1 MKSAEE
7 FIPKSQK
14 ELCEFLE
21 ANSEGLKKTVYPSGN
36 GGPVPDSF
44 HAGSEGIVINLSE
57 MNQLIDFPYND
68 MTITVQA
75 GISFE
80 KFSEM
85 VTEKN
90 LNLPIDITEP
100 DQSSLGG
107 IFATNP
113 IGSHI
118 FGRGTLR
125 DYVIGITA
133 VTSDGKLFHSGGRVV
148 KNVAGYDLCKMLLG
162 SFGTL
167 AIITEI
173 TFKLTPIPESTRA
186 VCLHFS
192 NHEEIESYLTLLNT
206 SSVRPVICDLFNKK
220 AIIKINHEL
229 QKTSSVAISD
239 DHPFA
244 LVLGFEGFS
253 KEVDW
258 YVEQVTKDFCDTK
271 HSKIET
277 FDETD
282 SKLLINTICRF
293 PELTSGNISIQ
304 ANTLPSAVSRLTEIF
319 NEQGYTVQTHAGN
332 GVVKGFQLCQ
342 EIQIDQIS
350 HQLEEINKLVQAN
363 KGYLIIPESPPEL
376 QEKLSI
382 WGDPQPNWSIMKKLK
397 NKLDPDDL
405 LYSKDFHPVS

>member
-1 MKSAEE
+1 MTSAEE
-7 FIPKSQK
+7 FIPKSQE
-14 ELCEFLE
+14 ELCEFLK
-21 ANSEGLKKTVYPSGN
+21 ANSEGLKKTIYPSGN
-36 GGPVPDSF
+36 GSPVPDSF
-44 HAGSEGIVINLSE
+44 QADSEGIVINLSG
-57 MNQLIDFPYND
+57 MNQLVDFPYND

-75 GISFE
+75 GMCFE
-80 KFSEM
+80 KFSEI
-85 VTEKN
+85 VAEKN
-90 LNLPIDITEP
+90 LCLPIDIIEP
-100 DQSSLGG
+100 GQSSIGG
-107 IFATNP
+107 IYATNP

-148 KNVAGYDLCKMLLG
+148 KNVAGYDLCKLLLG

-192 NHEEIESYLTLLNT
+192 NHEEIESYLTSMNT

-229 QKTSSVAISD
+229 QKTSPVTISD

-244 LVLGFEGFS
+244 LILGFEGFS

-258 YVEQVTKDFCDTK
+258 YVDQVTKEISDVK
-271 HSKIET
+271 HSKTES
-277 FDETD
+277 FNETD

-304 ANTLPSAVSRLTEIF
+304 AHTLPSAVNHLTEILT
-319 NEQGYTVQTHAGN
+319 EQGYTVQTHAGN
-332 GVVKGFQLCQ
+332 GIVKGFQLCQ
-342 EIQIDQIS
+342 ENCIDQIT
-350 HQLEEINKLVQAN
+350 HQLNEINKLVQAN
-363 KGYLIIPESPPEL
+363 KGYLIIPKSPPEL
-376 QEKLSI
+376 QEKLST
-382 WGDPQPNWSIMKKLK
+382 WGDPQPNWSMMKNLK
-397 NKLDPDDL
+397 NSLDPDDL
-405 LYSKDFHPVS
+405 LYSKDFLPY